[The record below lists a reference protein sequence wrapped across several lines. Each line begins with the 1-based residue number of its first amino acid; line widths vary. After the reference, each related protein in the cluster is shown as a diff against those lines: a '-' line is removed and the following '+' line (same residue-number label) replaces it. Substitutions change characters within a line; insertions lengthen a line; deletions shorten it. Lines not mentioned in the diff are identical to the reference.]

1 MKALF
6 IQHDH
11 AGHTGAVGRRFA
23 HHGFEIDEFLIVP
36 EAQFFDPN
44 VSVTFPD
51 LNDYDVIIPLGAPWG
66 AWDDA
71 CIGNWL
77 SDEVRVIGDAVRAG
91 KPVLG
96 ICFGAQVI
104 ARALGGDVS
113 PAPVSEIGWTYIR
126 SLEPELVS
134 NGPWFQFHFDRFTV
148 PPGARTVADN
158 PAAPQAFVVGKTLGV
173 QFHPELNSETLT
185 EWFEWGGAG
194 KVSQAGLD
202 PEIMLQQ
209 TRDEEQ
215 AAEKRTY
222 ALVDA
227 FLRDV
232 AGLIT

>member
-1 MKALF
+1 VKALF

-51 LNDYDVIIPLGAPWG
+51 LNDYDVVIPLGAPWG

-194 KVSQAGLD
+194 KVSEAGLD

-232 AGLIT
+232 AGLIS

>member
-1 MKALF
+1 
-6 IQHDH
+6 
-11 AGHTGAVGRRFA
+11 
-23 HHGFEIDEFLIVP
+23 
-36 EAQFFDPN
+36 
-44 VSVTFPD
+44 
-51 LNDYDVIIPLGAPWG
+51 
-66 AWDDA
+66 
-71 CIGNWL
+71 
-77 SDEVRVIGDAVRAG
+77 
-91 KPVLG
+91 
-96 ICFGAQVI
+96 
-104 ARALGGDVS
+104 
-113 PAPVSEIGWTYIR
+113 VSEIGWTYIR

-148 PPGARTVADN
+148 PPGARTVAEN

-232 AGLIT
+232 AGLIS